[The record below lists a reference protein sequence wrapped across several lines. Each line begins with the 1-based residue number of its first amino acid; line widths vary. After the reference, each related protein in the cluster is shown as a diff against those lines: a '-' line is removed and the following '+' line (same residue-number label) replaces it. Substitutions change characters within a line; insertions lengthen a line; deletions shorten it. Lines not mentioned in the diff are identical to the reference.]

1 MASTSQQL
9 PPPAPGKKPRGRKRG
24 LGGRARS
31 EQARTGALV
40 VLAVLMTLFAVLNT
54 EKVNVDWI
62 FGSAR
67 APLIIVIAISL
78 LVGIVLTHF
87 AERRSGK
94 RK

>member
-9 PPPAPGKKPRGRKRG
+9 PPPAPGKKPRGRKGG

-31 EQARTGALV
+31 ERARTGALV
-40 VLAVLMTLFAVLNT
+40 VLAVLMTLFAVFNA
-54 EKVNVDWI
+54 KDVKVDWI
-62 FGSAR
+62 FGSGQ

-78 LVGIVLTHF
+78 LAGIVLTHF